1 MDLKTLKT
9 IGMIATIAGA
19 AISVVGSA
27 ISDKQMETMIKEEVV
42 NVFEKYRDFK

>member
-9 IGMIATIAGA
+9 IGMIVTVAGA
-19 AISVVGSA
+19 AISVAGGI

-42 NVFEKYRDFK
+42 KAFEKYRDFK